1 MHINSIRV
9 KNDIWCHFE
18 ILNVKS
24 KDKKL
29 EVEESVM
36 AVAIFV
42 RGGEELHRIYNLGN
56 FDYCVK
62 LLDSDFARSEAEQM
76 INRANVSK
84 HSPFRWLKKE
94 NKLNRLGVTR

>member
-24 KDKKL
+24 TDKNWKA
-29 EVEESVM
+29 EERVM

-42 RGGEELHRIYNLGN
+42 RNGEELHRIYNLGN
-56 FDYCVK
+56 FDYCAK
-62 LLDSDFARSEAEQM
+62 LLDSDFARSEAERM

-84 HSPFRWLKKE
+84 HSPFR
-94 NKLNRLGVTR
+94 